1 MMSPKDA
8 DALAAQLLD
17 DLRTRLGELQII
29 HARRVAEALVGRVDD
44 CAIAAALLHDVIEK
58 TGITAPE
65 LRRLTGDNEVV
76 QLVEILTRRPGE
88 SESDYLFRCAGHPV
102 ALIVKRVDLE
112 DKLIADDSAVAP
124 AVAEA
129 IRREAVERL
138 DLLNRLSGRD
148 AT

>member
-8 DALAAQLLD
+8 DALAAQLLGD
-17 DLRTRLGELQII
+17 RRTRLGELHIT
-29 HARRVAEALVGRVDD
+29 HARRVAAALVGRVDD
-44 CAIAAALLHDVIEK
+44 CALAAALLHDVIEN
-58 TGITAPE
+58 TGITAAE

-76 QLVEILTRRPGE
+76 ELVEMLTRRAGE
-88 SESDYLFRCAGHPV
+88 SVGDYLFRCARHPV

-112 DKLIADDSAVAP
+112 DKLVADDSAVAP
-124 AVAEA
+124 AVAED

-148 AT
+148 PT